1 MQERHRKLQEVQL
14 QQQALQA
21 AHATALQE
29 AHKQQAEAEAKR
41 QAAAAAAAAAEKQRQ
56 EEEARKQQAAA
67 AAKAAAEVGRM
78 PVTGGRP
85 NSAIQQQPKRV
96 GYVQLSNA

>member
-14 QQQALQA
+14 QQQVLQA

-41 QAAAAAAAAAEKQRQ
+41 QAAAAAAAAAAAEKQRQ

-67 AAKAAAEVGRM
+67 AAKAAAEVGM
-78 PVTGGRP
+78 VSGGRC
-85 NSAIQQQPKRV
+85 SFCYTAAAQAC
-96 GYVQLSNA
+96 G